1 MRTVSQFGVDRRRSR
16 IEGRDGRT
24 LLLAID
30 HGLPAGPIP
39 GIERPAE
46 LLRRM
51 RSVPFSGL
59 VVNAGLVPCVSK
71 DIPPEWGLV
80 VHLSAGT
87 LLGSRP
93 TSKVLSSTVE
103 QAISIG
109 ADMVSIHVSF
119 GAREEDR
126 MIADAGRVTDAAQ
139 SFGVP
144 VLIMAYA
151 PAESGR
157 SSDDAFAAAHAA
169 RAAAEIGASIIQT
182 NFAGSEDGVRTIV
195 RGCPV
200 PVVMAGGPRMVS
212 EDAFLESLRESVR
225 AGAAGI
231 AVGRQVFQAP
241 DPAAAAHRIAE
252 VVFGSNRPIP
262 LEAAG

>member
-1 MRTVSQFGVDRRRSR
+1 MLRFHKGTGGMSTVSQFGVDRRRSR

-59 VVNAGLVPCVSK
+59 VVNAGLVPSVSK

-103 QAISIG
+103 RPTPIG
-109 ADMVSIHVSF
+109 PTMVWIHVSF
-119 GAREEDR
+119 GPGEEHV
-126 MIADAGRVTDAAQ
+126 IIPHPGRVA
-139 SFGVP
+139 
-144 VLIMAYA
+144 
-151 PAESGR
+151 
-157 SSDDAFAAAHAA
+157 
-169 RAAAEIGASIIQT
+169 
-182 NFAGSEDGVRTIV
+182 
-195 RGCPV
+195 
-200 PVVMAGGPRMVS
+200 
-212 EDAFLESLRESVR
+212 
-225 AGAAGI
+225 
-231 AVGRQVFQAP
+231 
-241 DPAAAAHRIAE
+241 
-252 VVFGSNRPIP
+252 
-262 LEAAG
+262 

>member
-59 VVNAGLVPCVSK
+59 VVNAGLVPSVSK

-93 TSKVLSSTVE
+93 ASKVFSSTVE

-169 RAAAEIGASIIQT
+169 RAAAEM
-182 NFAGSEDGVRTIV
+182 GSVDGVRTIV

-200 PVVMAGGPRMVS
+200 PVVLAGGPRTVS

-262 LEAAG
+262 LEAAR

>member
-1 MRTVSQFGVDRRRSR
+1 MSTVSQFGVDRRRSR

-93 TSKVLSSTVE
+93 ASKVLSSTVE

-182 NFAGSEDGVRTIV
+182 NFAGSADGVRTII

-200 PVVMAGGPRMVS
+200 PVVMAGGPRTVS

>member
-1 MRTVSQFGVDRRRSR
+1 MPRFHKWTGGMRTVSQFGVDRRRSR

-51 RSVPFSGL
+51 RSVPFSSL
-59 VVNAGLVPCVSK
+59 VVN
-71 DIPPEWGLV
+71 
-80 VHLSAGT
+80 
-87 LLGSRP
+87 
-93 TSKVLSSTVE
+93 
-103 QAISIG
+103 
-109 ADMVSIHVSF
+109 
-119 GAREEDR
+119 
-126 MIADAGRVTDAAQ
+126 AGRVTDAAQ

-182 NFAGSEDGVRTIV
+182 NFAGSADGVRTII

-200 PVVMAGGPRMVS
+200 PVVMAGGPRTVS
-212 EDAFLESLRESVR
+212 
-225 AGAAGI
+225 
-231 AVGRQVFQAP
+231 
-241 DPAAAAHRIAE
+241 
-252 VVFGSNRPIP
+252 
-262 LEAAG
+262 

>member
-1 MRTVSQFGVDRRRSR
+1 MPRFHKGTGGMRTVSELGVDRRRSG
-16 IEGRDGRT
+16 IGGRDGRT
-24 LLLAID
+24 VLLAID

-46 LLRRM
+46 LLLRM

-59 VVNAGLVPCVSK
+59 VVNAGLVPSVSK

-93 TSKVLSSTVE
+93 ASKVFSSTVE

-144 VLIMAYA
+144 VLLMAYA
-151 PAESGR
+151 PGESGR

-200 PVVMAGGPRMVS
+200 PVVMAGGPGGGVGGG
-212 EDAFLESLRESVR
+212 FLLRLR
-225 AGAAGI
+225 G
-231 AVGRQVFQAP
+231 VGR
-241 DPAAAAHRIAE
+241 AAAAG
-252 VVFGSNRPIP
+252 GSP
-262 LEAAG
+262 

>member
-144 VLIMAYA
+144 VLIMA
-151 PAESGR
+151 
-157 SSDDAFAAAHAA
+157 
-169 RAAAEIGASIIQT
+169 AAEIGASIIQT
-182 NFAGSEDGVRTIV
+182 NFAGSADGVRTII

-200 PVVMAGGPRMVS
+200 PVVMAGGPRTVS